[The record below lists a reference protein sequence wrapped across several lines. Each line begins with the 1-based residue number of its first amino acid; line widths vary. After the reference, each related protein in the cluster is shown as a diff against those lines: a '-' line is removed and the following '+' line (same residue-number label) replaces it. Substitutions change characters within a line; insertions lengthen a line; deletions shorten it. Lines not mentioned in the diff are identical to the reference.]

1 MENIKSW
8 TAEDEAIIATNT
20 DATECKRCAVELGYW
35 KDDYISYFARHV
47 DRKAPEINR
56 GYYARV
62 RAMEIFIHQFLE
74 RCGTKCQIINLG
86 CGFDTLYWR
95 LKDTTQAV
103 GNFIELDFPAVTS
116 KKMSH
121 YQTK

>member
-1 MENIKSW
+1 MDNIKSW

-35 KDDYISYFARHV
+35 KDDYISLFIRHA

-62 RAMEIFIHQFLE
+62 RAMELFIHQFLE
-74 RCGTKCQIINLG
+74 VNSLFCHIDIYPVLSLSPTVL
-86 CGFDTLYWR
+86 FL
-95 LKDTTQAV
+95 L
-103 GNFIELDFPAVTS
+103 
-116 KKMSH
+116 
-121 YQTK
+121 